1 MTPGA
6 TTRVRILTMAAAALL
21 LATAIL
27 PTATAAADPPPND
40 ESFQDDAAVFGA
52 TEVIAERLNSRFGSR
67 LVSFWIDRSRTPSSL
82 VVRLRGATDRDLAN
96 AQEAVDGGQ
105 DRVRVASGRLTAAQI
120 EQIRARLV
128 AALNEAS
135 LSPAAVGF
143 NPTLDRFEVTARAVP
158 AHVRSRLQHE
168 ARDATLLLNEDP
180 SFSPRFAHVA
190 RNQYPPYEAGLEL
203 TLTDGGFVGSCT
215 SAFTIFSAATGQF
228 YGTTAGHCGDT
239 GTAVAIG
246 ATGISNIGTNSL
258 WNREPSNSDAARF
271 FIPALAQTDDI
282 YTGGVNGHRDVAG
295 QLNNAGLVAG
305 TRLCYQG
312 ITSGNNNCGNI
323 RNDWVDLAV
332 TLEVDGVNHTINH
345 TWCINWDARPGDSGG
360 PVYRV
365 NADNSA
371 TAAGIVSFI
380 LVESEDPLFGDMCFT
395 SIEWSLAEL
404 NGTLVS

>member
-1 MTPGA
+1 MRGVA
-6 TTRVRILTMAAAALL
+6 TRGRILGLVAALL
-21 LATAIL
+21 LTTAFV
-27 PTATAAADPPPND
+27 PAATAAADEGSTND

-52 TEVIAERLNSRFGSR
+52 TEVVSERLRSTFGDR
-67 LVSFWIDRSRTPSSL
+67 LISFWLDRASSPSAL
-82 VVRLRGATDRDLAN
+82 VVRLRGATARDLSG
-96 AQEAVDGGQ
+96 AQDAVDGGR
-105 DRVRVASGRLTAAQI
+105 DRVRVVAGTLSGAQVDDIRRRL
-120 EQIRARLV
+120 L
-128 AALNEAS
+128 AALQDES
-135 LSPAAVGF
+135 VSPAAVGF
-143 NPTLDRFEVTARAVP
+143 NPTVERFEVTARALP
-158 AHVRSRLQHE
+158 PPVRERLQRE
-168 ARDATLLLNEDP
+168 AGGAPLLVQEDD
-180 SFSPRFAHVA
+180 SFSPRFAHLA

-203 TLTDGGFVGSCT
+203 TLTDGAFVGQCT
-215 SAFTIFSAATGQF
+215 SAFTIFSAATSQF

-271 FIPALAQTDDI
+271 FIPSVAQTDDV
-282 YTGGVNGHRDVAG
+282 YTGGVNGHRDVNG
-295 QLNNAGLVAG
+295 QINNAGLVAG

-345 TWCINWDARPGDSGG
+345 TWCIDWDARPGDSGG

-380 LVESEDPLFGDMCFT
+380 IVESQNPVFGDMCFT

-404 NGTLVS
+404 NGTLVT